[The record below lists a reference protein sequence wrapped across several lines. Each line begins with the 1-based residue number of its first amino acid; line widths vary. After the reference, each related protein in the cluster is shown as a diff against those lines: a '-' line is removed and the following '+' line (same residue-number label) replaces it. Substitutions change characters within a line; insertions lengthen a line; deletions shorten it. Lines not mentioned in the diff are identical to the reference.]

1 MSEFVARVST
11 LSTTGLFAAS
21 VFSIT
26 VFFGIWLVLRPFRA
40 KVKSV
45 GRIRIKALFFEI
57 EIGPPSPEDTE
68 DEISE
73 QQPPAKDAP
82 KIADSD
88 PPS

>member
-1 MSEFVARVST
+1 M
-11 LSTTGLFAAS
+11 
-21 VFSIT
+21 
-26 VFFGIWLVLRPFRA
+26 FFGIWLVLRPFRA